1 MSVFHS
7 QQREVRFKALRKPG
21 WQLLLCPIGLEGTY
35 STRLL
40 SPAREQSPG
49 AAVMQDGYR
58 ELLVP
63 SAAHSRAMSRHQVP
77 RAERRKADSCLPRG
91 GVGERSS
98 DACAQR
104 WADTVLGRACA
115 V

>member
-63 SAAHSRAMSRHQVP
+63 SAAHSQPCPGTRCHVQKE
-77 RAERRKADSCLPRG
+77 ERQIAACQ
-91 GVGERSS
+91 GEGWGKG
-98 DACAQR
+98 AQML
-104 WADTVLGRACA
+104 VLSAGQTRC
-115 V
+115 